1 MVTHID
7 ACYRLILWWGH
18 VEASCWLSLYT
29 ADCTHFCLDPSSHQI
44 LQCIHH
50 NRLDTKLKDSR
61 FLMQKLPLHENL
73 RTSAKFNFSFFV
85 MWWRWPHHSRHGAY
99 LQLIDWPHWNFKPV
113 LGLSM
118 ALHCCWYLF
127 KDSVAL
133 TIQSGDSGHILVVLK
148 TNLYYVFIFPDNL
161 KYVNSV
167 TFITNI
173 TQHWAESQDIL

>member
-29 ADCTHFCLDPSSHQI
+29 ADCTHQI

-73 RTSAKFNFSFFV
+73 RTNAKFNFFFLSCGEGDHITVGMGPTCNWQIDHTETLNRSWDYQWHYTAADTCSRIVLLLQFNQVIQAICLWFLKLTCVMFSSFQTIL
-85 MWWRWPHHSRHGAY
+85 S
-99 LQLIDWPHWNFKPV
+99 LLIVWH
-113 LGLSM
+113 L
-118 ALHCCWYLF
+118 
-127 KDSVAL
+127 
-133 TIQSGDSGHILVVLK
+133 
-148 TNLYYVFIFPDNL
+148 
-161 KYVNSV
+161 
-167 TFITNI
+167 
-173 TQHWAESQDIL
+173 